1 MGTTLKIDYEA
12 IEPDNHV
19 LKVIGL
25 LIKVETDFD
34 FERLRSQWFRRGYVT
49 RRQMV
54 LIAWRLK
61 LHGIDHR
68 PGEFRVS
75 TEFPKHRDALL
86 AMEAWKRDRLLP
98 YLSVQQR
105 KDLGL

>member
-1 MGTTLKIDYEA
+1 MGITVKIDYEG

-19 LKVIGL
+19 LKVLGL
-25 LIKVETDFD
+25 LIKVDADFD

-49 RRQMV
+49 PRQMV
-54 LIAWRLK
+54 MLAWRLK
-61 LHGIDHR
+61 VHGIDHR

-86 AMEAWKRDRLLP
+86 AMEAWKRERLLP